1 MRPCGWTDPAPATSR
16 GAVRRRSPAVPL
28 CLVAALLLLAG
39 GYLWALGGPGAHR
52 GAAIGGPFELT
63 AATGQTVTERS
74 FAGRYRLIYFGYSA
88 CRDVCPTT
96 LDEVGRA
103 MDSLGERAASV
114 QPLFITVDP
123 AHDTPDVLRSYLSAF
138 SPRLVGLTG
147 TARQIRQVQQEY
159 HLASTTHP
167 NGARAGYTIDHGS
180 VLYLMGP
187 DGRYVAPIRADE
199 TGAEMASEIARH
211 LS

>member
-1 MRPCGWTDPAPATSR
+1 MRACRWTDPAP
-16 GAVRRRSPAVPL
+16 RRRKPRVASLVVPL
-28 CLVAALLLLAG
+28 CLLAAFLLLAAG
-39 GYLWALGGPGAHR
+39 CLQLLGGSGARR

-63 AATGQTVTERS
+63 AATGQAVTERS

-88 CRDVCPTT
+88 CRDICPAT

-103 MDSLGERAASV
+103 LDALGDRAARI

-123 AHDTPDVLRSYLSAF
+123 EHDTPEALRSYLSAF
-138 SPRLVGLTG
+138 NPRLVGLTG
-147 TARQIRQVQQEY
+147 TTRQIREVQREY
-159 HLASTTHP
+159 RLASAIHP
-167 NGARAGYTIDHGS
+167 NGAGYTIDHGS

-199 TGAEMASEIARH
+199 TGAEMAADIARH